1 MKPSRQEETNGPKAV
16 QAVMMR
22 KIRTA
27 LLKSGSS
34 TKADLSR
41 QLGIS
46 FPTVGKFLSLMEKEG
61 EVYPAGLDESSGG
74 RRALRYAYNP
84 EHMLGLALFLERT
97 ETGYAVFNSM
107 GEVKERGHS
116 PGILNDGIGSL
127 DQQIQRFLVRYP
139 RIGVISI
146 GIPGS
151 VDGSGKIIYIPDYP
165 QFHYFDLKQY
175 CESRYSIPALV
186 ENDMNAAV
194 LGYHKSREHQEHQSL
209 VYLYFG
215 QNGPG
220 AGILINGDVVR
231 GKSFF
236 TGEIS
241 FVPQYNDRNF
251 GQSMREQ
258 GTGGGSESGRL
269 DSVSRLIAT
278 FAAILNPHAV
288 IFYKDEVN
296 AAMLQEIATCSSAYI
311 PPEHLPLLTVSD
323 WKEDYLYGLQSLGL
337 DLMIRRPGGLAE

>member
-1 MKPSRQEETNGPKAV
+1 MHEGTNRPKAV
-16 QAVMMR
+16 QTMILR

-27 LLKSGSS
+27 LLKAGSS
-34 TKADLSR
+34 TKAELSR

-61 EVYPAGLDESSGG
+61 EIFQAGLDESSGG

-97 ETGYAVFNSM
+97 ETGYTVVNSL
-107 GEVKERGHS
+107 GEVKDRGNT
-116 PGILNDGIGSL
+116 PGVLNAGIESL
-127 DQQIQRFLVRYP
+127 DLQIQSFLDRYP

-146 GIPGS
+146 GIPGA
-151 VDGSGKIIYIPDYP
+151 VDGTGKIIHIPDYP

-175 CESRYSIPALV
+175 CESRYSIPAVV

-194 LGYHKSREHQEHQSL
+194 LGYHKSREHQPHQSL

-220 AGILINGDVVR
+220 AGIMINGDVVR

-241 FVPQYNDRNF
+241 FVPQNNGLNF
-251 GQSMREQ
+251 GQSMKEQ
-258 GTGGGSESGRL
+258 VTRADGGSGSL
-269 DSVSRLIAT
+269 DPVSRLVAS

-288 IFYKDEVN
+288 IFCKDEVSG
-296 AAMLQEIATCSSAYI
+296 AMLQEIASGSSAYI

-337 DLMIRRPGGLAE
+337 DLMIRQPGGFAE